1 MKTYSGLALAAV
13 LAAAAGAVYT
23 GLPASATQP
32 PPDDRPALPPLAID
46 PGAKLPAPAPA
57 DKAKPAPKAEPPA
70 KISPPV
76 EAKERMLLKPTS
88 PAEAPGPFVDLPQ
101 PIKLPMNVEQ
111 SSQYSPGP
119 TNPPVAPP
127 ANVELPPL
135 PPVSPAPLPVPMPIV
150 PTAKAEPT
158 KLPVVPAPPV
168 APLPAPPVAQPLPS
182 VPPPVAQPKLP
193 VVPPPPVVAP
203 PAQLP
208 TPAPL
213 PVVPPPVTTAPQAQ
227 PLPAPLP
234 VVPPV
239 VEAPKTT
246 PLPAPRAEAQPQPLP
261 PPLTVTPTTP
271 PSVGSVV
278 VLQDGKVVEGHV
290 SRTADK
296 VVVRRGAIDQP
307 FKKEQVKYV
316 AASKDEAYRLALQ
329 DTKLDEPAARLRLA
343 RWCMYNGMRENALTE
358 AKEVVRLEPANRT
371 AAELARTLEESLRL
385 YPGDGTTRVTPPV
398 VPPAAPGLPA
408 VPPPPATPPVVT
420 VPEPDIAPEAVVAF
434 GPRVQPVLMNQCAT
448 CHAKS
453 EYAGAFKLTAVASNE
468 TNPTAT
474 RANLVIAANQL
485 KKADPAASPLL
496 VKALTAHGGQ
506 TTPAFVDRD
515 AAPFRVLHA
524 WAYLAAGELAP
535 PVAAAPPASPALP
548 PAPVSPT
555 LPPPPAQTPTAGVPM
570 LPPPPLPT
578 TNPVLPPAPMPAP
591 PPIPPAVGSLPALP
605 TAPAPMPV
613 PPPIPPATEAPGFGQ
628 SAPPV
633 QPMGPSQDEFDPAN
647 FNLPLPRR

>member
-46 PGAKLPAPAPA
+46 PRAKLPTPAPA
-57 DKAKPAPKAEPPA
+57 DMVKPAPKAEPAPKLA
-70 KISPPV
+70 PPPV
-76 EAKERMLLKPTS
+76 EAKERVIIRSTN
-88 PAEAPGPFVDLPQ
+88 PAETQEPFVDLPQ
-101 PIKLPMNVEQ
+101 PLKLPAKVEPP
-111 SSQYSPGP
+111 SPYSQGS
-119 TNPPVAPP
+119 TNPPVEPP
-127 ANVELPPL
+127 AKVELPPL

-150 PTAKAEPT
+150 PAAKAEPT
-158 KLPVVPAPPV
+158 KLPAVPPPPV
-168 APLPAPPVAQPLPS
+168 APPSVSPLPAPPVAQPLPS
-182 VPPPVAQPKLP
+182 
-193 VVPPPPVVAP
+193 
-203 PAQLP
+203 
-208 TPAPL
+208 
-213 PVVPPPVTTAPQAQ
+213 PVVPPPVTEAHKAQ

-234 VVPPV
+234 VVPPPV
-239 VEAPKTT
+239 VEAPKTA

-261 PPLTVTPTTP
+261 PPLPVTPTTP

-296 VVVRRGAIDQP
+296 VVVRRGVINQP
-307 FKKEQVKYV
+307 FPKEQVKYV
-316 AASKDEAYRLALQ
+316 AASKDEAYRLALK
-329 DTKLDEPAARLRLA
+329 DTKPDEPAARLRLA
-343 RWCMYNGMRENALTE
+343 RWCMYNGMRENALAE

-371 AAELARTLEESLRL
+371 AAELVRTLEESLRL
-385 YPGDGTTRVTPPV
+385 YPGDGTTRVTPPAV
-398 VPPAAPGLPA
+398 QPAAPGLPA

-434 GPRVQPVLMNQCAT
+434 SPRVQPVLMNQCAT

-453 EYAGAFKLTAVASNE
+453 EYTGAFKLTPVASNE

-496 VKALTAHGGQ
+496 LKALTVHGGQ
-506 TTPAFVDRD
+506 TAPAFADRD
-515 AAPFRVLHA
+515 AAPFRVLYA

-535 PVAAAPPASPALP
+535 PVAAAPAASPALP

-570 LPPPPLPT
+570 LPP
-578 TNPVLPPAPMPAP
+578 
-591 PPIPPAVGSLPALP
+591 
-605 TAPAPMPV
+605 
-613 PPPIPPATEAPGFGQ
+613 
-628 SAPPV
+628 
-633 QPMGPSQDEFDPAN
+633 
-647 FNLPLPRR
+647 